1 MGERYSELREAVGL
15 DCIAPTTED
24 VFKLR
29 LWEEKPLTGKDTISY
44 NNRLGTNLKEPF
56 VCEGSYFIETT
67 YLYKIEI
74 HPDEN
79 GFCRFHLEYADATD
93 IKNPTIVNGRIE
105 DYGREKRCKLHKNI
119 GKDEIVP
126 LIIGRAFYNLMLF
139 YYNCGICEYNF
150 ERRGIDFGNVEVV
163 EKVVKLSNKV
173 YAEGRSRK
181 RDDKCVGTKH
191 SKHAAPRFH
200 IRRYSNGKYV
210 FVGDPN
216 GQIIVHV
223 YKL

>member
-79 GFCRFHLEYADATD
+79 GFCRFYLECALASD
-93 IKNPTIVNGRIE
+93 IKNPMIVNGRVQS
-105 DYGREKRCKLHKNI
+105 YGRSRKCRLHEGMKQ
-119 GKDEIVP
+119 DELVA

-139 YYNCGICEYNF
+139 YYNCGICKYNF
-150 ERRGIDFGNVEVV
+150 ERVTIDFGDIEVV

-173 YAEGRSRK
+173 YSEGRSNLIGHK
-181 RDDKCVGTKH
+181 KGTKH
-191 SKHAAPRFH
+191 SKHASPRFH

-210 FVGDPN
+210 FVGDPD
-216 GQIIVHV
+216 GAVVVHV
-223 YKL
+223 YQV